1 MKTLRIAL
9 GCCLMVLAALG
20 ACSTS
25 DGGNGG
31 NGGLVGS
38 DDCVDPCG
46 TGCGGLSASNCC
58 MYCAELLYD
67 DVELEPN
74 SGDGFCT
81 DAGWEVW
88 DALDACIY
96 TGSGGSSLPGC
107 GHVCSRYSY
116 PPPSAEC
123 VSCVDTTCSSARDAC
138 LAN

>member
-9 GCCLMVLAALG
+9 GGCVMVLAALS

-31 NGGLVGS
+31 NGGGVGS

-58 MYCAELLYD
+58 DLCSELLYD
-67 DVELEPN
+67 DVQLDSHYG
-74 SGDGFCT
+74 SGLCT
-81 DAGWEVW
+81 DAGWEAW
-88 DALDACIY
+88 TELDACIY
-96 TGSGGSSLPGC
+96 TGSAGSSLPGC
-107 GHVCSRYSY
+107 GYVCKGDGY
-116 PPPSAEC
+116 PPSAEC